1 MCACYIPCSVSDT
14 VGDEQSTELTTS
26 FSHGLYIL
34 LGCLDDKQI
43 HNVIRHIAM
52 NMVNKRNQ
60 GKGLKEKVVRKISL
74 RRHMSRDPKDMKK

>member
-1 MCACYIPCSVSDT
+1 M
-14 VGDEQSTELTTS
+14 GDEQSTKLTTS

-34 LGCLDDKQI
+34 LGRLDDKQI
-43 HNVIRHIAM
+43 HNVICHIAM

-74 RRHMSRDPKDMKK
+74 RRRHMSRDPKDMKK